1 MWQQGTA
8 ADVLAKRR
16 GQDMNFSAQQQQQGL
31 AARAQEQN
39 AAMGNA
45 KLGIDQARL
54 GLDQEEAKRRAEA
67 GNTDW
72 RVQVTPSTRSADGST
87 AEGSVIR
94 YNQRTGQVEK
104 IGGEHASVPPA
115 AVADLR
121 QNPKRAAEFD
131 QKFGPGSSA

>member
-1 MWQQGTA
+1 MRQQGIA

-16 GQDMNFSAQQQQQGL
+16 GQDMSFAAQQQQGL

-45 KLGIDQARL
+45 KLGIEQDRL
-54 GLDQEEAKRRAEA
+54 GLDKEEAKRRAEA

-104 IGGEHASVPPA
+104 IRGGQASVPQGMTAIGRTPDGRTVYRDQSGKTVVQA
-115 AVADLR
+115 A
-121 QNPKRAAEFD
+121 
-131 QKFGPGSSA
+131 